1 MVSTSSSYLWAQHIT
16 ATITGNERTPNSLRF
31 CIPNI
36 PYTLSDKESS
46 DKTDVVRFPCVG
58 NRLRYSIS
66 GSLLKNSNYCQTR
79 VNKSLRSAFSRSCG
93 DCVIWLGARWIQCI
107 LPKTLPELA
116 AGESVFG
123 AQPDLHPSVLTLVAV
138 LSRIYTLCWSL
149 SLTPLFCFNYKQSK
163 VLSLIFQQNKLV
175 IKCSLGKMLELETE
189 TEISATD
196 FENDDRVYR
205 SVMILT
211 CEHEDFTI
219 SKVVTWHSTS
229 YAVLFCV

>member
-1 MVSTSSSYLWAQHIT
+1 ML
-16 ATITGNERTPNSLRF
+16 
-31 CIPNI
+31 
-36 PYTLSDKESS
+36 
-46 DKTDVVRFPCVG
+46 
-58 NRLRYSIS
+58 
-66 GSLLKNSNYCQTR
+66 NSNYCQTR
-79 VNKSLRSAFSRSCG
+79 VNKSLRSAFSLSCG

-149 SLTPLFCFNYKQSK
+149 SLTPLFLFQ
-163 VLSLIFQQNKLV
+163 LSIARNTYFPSYIQQNTLV
-175 IKCSLGKMLELETE
+175 IRCSLGKTRELETE
-189 TEISATD
+189 TEISGTD

-205 SVMILT
+205 SVMKLT

-229 YAVLFCV
+229 FVVKSFLLVCSAEFTEITLSTCQFKQKLYCISHQNTGVVSLCSLEEKVYRRVNVEENDWKGFPQLFVHGEQ

>member
-149 SLTPLFCFNYKQSK
+149 SLTPLFCFSYKQSK
-163 VLSLIFQQNKLV
+163 VLWLIFPTKIRLLSDVRSGKCENWKL
-175 IKCSLGKMLELETE
+175 KLKFRLL
-189 TEISATD
+189 
-196 FENDDRVYR
+196 
-205 SVMILT
+205 
-211 CEHEDFTI
+211 I
-219 SKVVTWHSTS
+219 SKMMTESTGVWWNWHVSTRTS
-229 YAVLFCV
+229 L